1 MDLSII
7 SRTGG
12 PVLFWRGPDFDR
24 LDLTGPV
31 VANWVNKG
39 VGLFGDYDLGP
50 DFTLFVPMPAG
61 LHWRELVAIL
71 SVLLAD
77 GRVVLGTNAQSGG
90 PDAPDGDF
98 HAFVPLGH
106 EDDER
111 LSGAEEIFVYNP
123 PALALNTPV
132 DEDFIDVNSAIRAY
146 PDVTPRRLQST
157 GTLIV
162 GDQEV
167 QWSEAPS
174 DSTTDSRSG
183 ILVSNSTPLPHEWTP
198 FLVHLLRGGESLL
211 ANGMDEARIT
221 DLASSLGE
229 VRGRLG
235 TWTK

>member
-7 SRTGG
+7 TRTGG

-77 GRVVLGTNAQSGG
+77 GRVVLGTGGCESGVE
-90 PDAPDGDF
+90 DTAAPDGDF

-111 LSGAEEIFVYNP
+111 LGAAEEVFVYNP
-123 PALALNTPV
+123 PALALSTPV

-157 GTLIV
+157 GTLLV
-162 GDQEV
+162 GDQET
-167 QWSEAPS
+167 QWTEPGD
-174 DSTTDSRSG
+174 DSHTG
-183 ILVSNSTPLPHEWTP
+183 ILVSNSTPRPDEWAA
-198 FLVHLLRGGESLL
+198 FLGHLLRGGEALL
-211 ANGMDEARIT
+211 ATGMDEVRIT

-235 TWTK
+235 SWTK